1 MKIFAQ
7 VLSATTG
14 ERTTALGAS
23 REDMAAV
30 LKRLI
35 DEGQT
40 EITLDDYV
48 LVLVDDCGRL
58 DEKVQFSQAPLMLVS
73 TFITNWFVEGP
84 SNV

>member
-7 VLSATTG
+7 ILSATTG

-23 REDMAAV
+23 REEMAAV

-40 EITLDDYV
+40 EITSDDYV
-48 LVLVDDCGRL
+48 LVLVDDCGPP
-58 DEKVQFSQAPLMLVS
+58 DEKVRFSQAPLMRVS
-73 TFITNWFVEGP
+73 TFISNWFVEGS
-84 SNV
+84 SNG